1 MEACMTGV
9 GNANKSFNL
18 IYDEVAK
25 ATDGIVEIA
34 NGISRINEVA
44 SNNAATTEEQASTI
58 AEILNL
64 SDTIVEE
71 SERLEAETARVSN
84 ISEDLNQ
91 YSDTIKSD
99 LLKYTL

>member
-1 MEACMTGV
+1 MTGV